1 MFGYNILSDLID
13 GTLVKPIKLVD
24 DKVLCIK
31 EDGSEE
37 YYSFS
42 DFDFDKT
49 EEERSFIVIDTPVEP
64 VEPVEPVDPV
74 EPVEPTEPTEP
85 TEPVEQEY
93 EWIEN
98 NSDKQNI
105 LYKTKFSYKD
115 INKVNIIKSVISN

>member
-49 EEERSFIVIDTPVEP
+49 EEERSFIVIDTPTEP
-64 VEPVEPVDPV
+64 EV
-74 EPVEPTEPTEP
+74 PTEPEEP
-85 TEPVEQEY
+85 EVPEPEEPEEQKEPEY

-98 NSDKQNI
+98 NSEKQDI
-105 LYKTKFSYKD
+105 LYRTKFKYKN

>member
-49 EEERSFIVIDTPVEP
+49 EEERSFIVIDTPTEPVEP
-64 VEPVEPVDPV
+64 VEPVEPAEPTEPV
-74 EPVEPTEPTEP
+74 EPVEPA
-85 TEPVEQEY
+85 EQEY

>member
-49 EEERSFIVIDTPVEP
+49 EEERSFIVIDTPT
-64 VEPVEPVDPV
+64 

-85 TEPVEQEY
+85 TEPVEPTEPQTLPY
-93 EWIEN
+93 CP
-98 NSDKQNI
+98 
-105 LYKTKFSYKD
+105 
-115 INKVNIIKSVISN
+115 

>member
-49 EEERSFIVIDTPVEP
+49 EEERSFIVIDTPTEP
-64 VEPVEPVDPV
+64 EV
-74 EPVEPTEPTEP
+74 PTEPEEQKEP
-85 TEPVEQEY
+85 EY

-98 NSDKQNI
+98 NSEKQDI
-105 LYKTKFSYKD
+105 LYRTKFKYKN